1 MLSLFLCKKAN
12 MFKSIVFM
20 PIVFEYIKDTFLFQI
35 SGILGVGTTDL
46 ALPWAWLQD
55 VDRINVL

>member
-1 MLSLFLCKKAN
+1 

-46 ALPWAWLQD
+46 AFESNDSGRKMLTGLMFYD
-55 VDRINVL
+55 IFLI

>member
-1 MLSLFLCKKAN
+1 

-46 ALPWAWLQD
+46 AFESNDSGCKMLTGLMFYD
-55 VDRINVL
+55 IFLI